1 MAKEIEKEQ
10 QASDAQVKEK
20 REYRE
25 ERFEFAL
32 YMNDSIICKR
42 NFRIN
47 DFIEHSMESIDFKE
61 LVDSI
66 VRMIDDDLKNKS
78 MVYTWYYYNPEEPEA
93 FDEYCGP
100 KLEPWECTFKFVVS
114 DNKKPIISRVWD
126 GSGYPRAIR
135 EKVDITNRI
144 VKITTKDGRVYTYD
158 KDSFYESNGD
168 RISYEL
174 RILKKMIIDRPDLSS
189 LITKLICRTC
199 STRGD
204 DYDNLGDYTMRESYG
219 KDADGNEK
227 VYEFSLQAANKKV
240 ESGWVNYI
248 ANRNKEQKKG

>member
-1 MAKEIEKEQ
+1 M
-10 QASDAQVKEK
+10 
-20 REYRE
+20 
-25 ERFEFAL
+25 
-32 YMNDSIICKR
+32 
-42 NFRIN
+42 
-47 DFIEHSMESIDFKE
+47 
-61 LVDSI
+61 
-66 VRMIDDDLKNKS
+66 
-78 MVYTWYYYNPEEPEA
+78 
-93 FDEYCGP
+93 
-100 KLEPWECTFKFVVS
+100 VS

-204 DYDNLGDYTMRESYG
+204 DYGNLGDYTMRESYG